1 MDAVCIGYYNTRN
14 VWLILVSQSP
24 HEFEASRDVLDSV
37 RTVTERAERLH
48 QTVESFLTEV
58 RKAG

>member
-1 MDAVCIGYYNTRN
+1 MYSFRAQQTG
-14 VWLILVSQSP
+14 
-24 HEFEASRDVLDSV
+24 EASRDVLESV